1 MYRVIV
7 LYKEEPEAEQYAEHV
22 KVCETVPN
30 AAFRHGKIFGSPMGD
45 PKYGYYAEFEFA
57 DKAAYDAGIR
67 SAEFAATAQDVRDRG
82 LEFPTLMFA
91 EVS

>member
-7 LYKEEPEAEQYAEHV
+7 LYEQEPDADQYAAHV
-22 KVCETVPN
+22 EVAKRVPN
-30 AAFRHGKIFGSPMGD
+30 AVFRHGRVFGSPMGA

-57 DKAAYDAGIR
+57 DREAFDAGV
-67 SAEFAATAQDVRDRG
+67 AGEEFAASGRDVQERG
-82 LEFPTLMFA
+82 LEFPTLLFA

>member
-7 LYKEEPEAEQYAEHV
+7 LYENEPDAEQYAEHV

-30 AAFRHGKIFGSPMGD
+30 SVFRHGKIFGAPMGD
-45 PKYGYYAEFEFA
+45 PRFGYYAEFEFA
-57 DKAAYDAGIR
+57 DKAAYDAGVR
-67 SAEFAATAQDVRDRG
+67 SGEFAATAKDVQDRG
-82 LEFPTLMFA
+82 LEFPTVVFA